1 MVENQGNKG
10 TLGGDPLSSEVY
22 RIYRLELEQHI
33 ERLQLMAKEDFLVP
47 DCVLEA
53 RTRFHTIRGGA
64 GFFGFSQLVEIAGQ
78 MEKKAAQNQL
88 TLEDLKQAL
97 EQFKIIVKGLP
108 SLKVG

>member
-1 MVENQGNKG
+1 MVDNQGNKG

-47 DCVLEA
+47 DYVLEA

-108 SLKVG
+108 SL